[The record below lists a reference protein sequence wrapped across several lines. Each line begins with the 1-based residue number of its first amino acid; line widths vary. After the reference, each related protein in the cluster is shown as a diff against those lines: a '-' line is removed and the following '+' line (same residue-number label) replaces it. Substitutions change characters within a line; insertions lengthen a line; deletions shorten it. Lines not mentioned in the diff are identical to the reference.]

1 MLEVMKSVNRVK
13 RPGSKNGVGSSMDFG
28 FYDSMTTVSLAL
40 IFFHLPASINI
51 NRSNSTK

>member
-1 MLEVMKSVNRVK
+1 MLEVMKSVNKVK

-40 IFFHLPASINI
+40 IFFHLSASINI